1 MTPEIIERPAFSVT
15 GITILTKPLSPEI
28 PALWPKFV
36 ARESEIE
43 EKTEPSATYGVMR
56 HEPPDSL
63 LYMAGVAV
71 SPDSRRPSGM
81 VTCDVPAG
89 SYARFRYPLARL
101 GQGFCEIF
109 DRLLPSSGYV
119 QAPGFMLE
127 RYGETFDPQ
136 DPESL
141 VEILIPVRRNVPDLA

>member
-1 MTPEIIERPAFSVT
+1 MTPEIVEKPAFTVT
-15 GITILTKPLSPEI
+15 GISILTKPLSPEI

-63 LYMAGVAV
+63 LYMAAVAV
-71 SPDSRRPSGM
+71 SPAARRPAGM
-81 VTCDVPAG
+81 VTCDVPAAR
-89 SYARFRYPLARL
+89 YARFQYPLARL
-101 GQGFCEIF
+101 GEGFCEIF

-119 QAPGFMLE
+119 QAPGFLLE
-127 RYGETFDPQ
+127 RYDESFDPA
-136 DPESL
+136 DPDSL
-141 VEILIPVRRNVPDLA
+141 VEILIPVRAK